1 MSMIPVDLE
10 RKIEQRW
17 VAARLARP
25 VLSAAPERHCHESQP
40 EPLAAP
46 VEAKRKTRQRVEGA
60 LAMSP
65 LISGLCVVTACVAF
79 AFVGAIVLGVF

>member
-1 MSMIPVDLE
+1 MSTIPMDLE

-17 VAARLARP
+17 AAARLARP

-46 VEAKRKTRQRVEGA
+46 VEAKRKTRRRVEGA

-65 LISGLCVVTACVAF
+65 FISGLCVVTACVAF

>member
-1 MSMIPVDLE
+1 MSTIPVDLE

-17 VAARLARP
+17 AAARLARP

-46 VEAKRKTRQRVEGA
+46 VEAKRKTRRVEGA

-65 LISGLCVVTACVAF
+65 FISGLCVVTACFAF